1 MTHRLLILGSL
12 MEFVQLIEMAKS
24 RGIYTIVCD
33 GYPDSPGKRHADK
46 AYDIPSGDIDR
57 IAKLC
62 REEKADG
69 IITSF
74 SDYLFECMVRIAAKA
89 NLKCYFQPD
98 KLELYRNKAAMKQM
112 LRHLSV
118 PTSRSVVLNRDFTDT
133 LLHHIHFPVAA
144 KPLDKYGSR
153 GVLIL
158 NSPEEI
164 RQEFDHICET
174 SDIKQVLIEEYNDGY
189 EFNMMTWILDG
200 QVHVLSIADREK
212 TYADAKSI
220 PISTRN
226 VYPSRLMAHVYDEA
240 KDILQRVADYTG
252 QKEGILSMQFF
263 WKPGAPVSVCEIA
276 GRFFGYEHELV
287 EYCSGLALEQLL
299 LDYVYNESALRKAL
313 EKHSPF
319 FKKQSAVLYF
329 HGKSGMTVADQTK
342 ARRLAGLP
350 QVCSFCAFL
359 SGGRTHHPSRA
370 ESLCTAILSHCPD
383 PPGGGCPDCPN
394 LSGSGC
400 H

>member
-1 MTHRLLILGSL
+1 
-12 MEFVQLIEMAKS
+12 
-24 RGIYTIVCD
+24 
-33 GYPDSPGKRHADK
+33 
-46 AYDIPSGDIDR
+46 
-57 IAKLC
+57 
-62 REEKADG
+62 
-69 IITSF
+69 
-74 SDYLFECMVRIAAKA
+74 MVRIAAKA

-252 QKEGILSMQFF
+252 QKEGFC
-263 WKPGAPVSVCEIA
+263 P
-276 GRFFGYEHELV
+276 
-287 EYCSGLALEQLL
+287 
-299 LDYVYNESALRKAL
+299 
-313 EKHSPF
+313 
-319 FKKQSAVLYF
+319 
-329 HGKSGMTVADQTK
+329 
-342 ARRLAGLP
+342 
-350 QVCSFCAFL
+350 CSF
-359 SGGRTHHPSRA
+359 SGNREPLFPFVR
-370 ESLCTAILSHCPD
+370 
-383 PPGGGCPDCPN
+383 
-394 LSGSGC
+394 
-400 H
+400 